1 MSVNLSRRQFDQ
13 TELVPQVATTV
24 QQLDLPGRYLQVE
37 STESMIMRDVDAARD
52 LVMELKS
59 LGIQLAID
67 DFGTGYSSL
76 SYLHRFPT
84 DTLKIDRSFV
94 SSMENSAE
102 DNDIVETII
111 SLGKKLIMKLVAEGI
126 DSPEQ
131 LQLLKIAGCHYG
143 QGYFF
148 SRPLAAADATRFL
161 KQNQRTSEFLKDT
174 SVGADY

>member
-1 MSVNLSRRQFDQ
+1 MNVNLSRRQFDQ
-13 TELVPQVATTV
+13 TDLAAQIETILT
-24 QQLDLPGRYLQVE
+24 QLDLPGRYLQLE
-37 STESMIMRDVDAARD
+37 ITESMIMRDVEAAHN
-52 LVMELKS
+52 LMLQLKALGME
-59 LGIQLAID
+59 LAID

-102 DNDIVETII
+102 DHDIVETII
-111 SLGKKLIMKLVAEGI
+111 SLGQKLSMKLVAEGI

-131 LQLLKIAGCHYG
+131 LDLLKAAGCHYG

-148 SRPLAAADATRFL
+148 AKPLSADDATLFL
-161 KQNQRTSEFLKDT
+161 KQSLRSPLPFPI
-174 SVGADY
+174 SYSG